1 MKGYFTLFLLFFS
14 LLNFSQEKIKA
25 YIDCRCD
32 ENYLKQETS
41 FLEYDWDNLTWTNT
55 IKFVRYV

>member
-41 FLEYDWDNLTWTNT
+41 FLEY
-55 IKFVRYV
+55 VRDQD